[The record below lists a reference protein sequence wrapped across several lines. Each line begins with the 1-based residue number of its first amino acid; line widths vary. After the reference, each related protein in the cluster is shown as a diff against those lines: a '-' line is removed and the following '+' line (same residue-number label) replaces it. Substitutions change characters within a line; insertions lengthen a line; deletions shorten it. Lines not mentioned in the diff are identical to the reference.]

1 MFNSIVFMARYSSSL
16 VLPFDLP
23 GGNVYARK
31 LSSSGIHFF
40 LCILILTRNLTKK
53 CEKECVE
60 YIEAAWRLHSCSKAL
75 QYLYSNGTNAN

>member
-53 CEKECVE
+53 CEKECVD
-60 YIEAAWRLHSCSKAL
+60 IDRGSMAPTFMQQSTTVSV
-75 QYLYSNGTNAN
+75 